1 MVERGV
7 KVVGRAE
14 VGKTAEVMAEEVRAA
29 EVMAEEVRAAEVEKA
44 AEVMAAQM
52 VKKRSG

>member
-29 EVMAEEVRAAEVEKA
+29 EVEKA